1 MFNQKSSPLWAVLV
15 QQLQVVGSV
24 SEEWA
29 SRAHHHSSEAFSAQQ
44 CTSSQKKCDRLLCE
58 PCPTHMG
65 DTIHWVYSQTPPL
78 YITQNHPHFFL
89 GAMCPRTH
97 YAVSFISPLRGH
109 TSLAAPPP
117 FLSVLFKANIS
128 VSSIHG
134 PRGSYNLKAVA
145 GGILIHYVM
154 HTSEDYIPTEAHGM
168 LK

>member
-1 MFNQKSSPLWAVLV
+1 MSNPHGGYHTLGV
-15 QQLQVVGSV
+15 QSN
-24 SEEWA
+24 
-29 SRAHHHSSEAFSAQQ
+29 
-44 CTSSQKKCDRLLCE
+44 
-58 PCPTHMG
+58 
-65 DTIHWVYSQTPPL
+65 TPPL
-78 YITQNHPHFFL
+78 YHPKTSKFL
-89 GAMCPRTH
+89 LGEMCPRTH